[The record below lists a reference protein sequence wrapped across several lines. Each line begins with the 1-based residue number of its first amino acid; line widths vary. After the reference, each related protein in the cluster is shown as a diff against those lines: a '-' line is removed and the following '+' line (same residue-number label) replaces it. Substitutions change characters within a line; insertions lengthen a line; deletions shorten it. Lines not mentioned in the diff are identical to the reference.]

1 MRKLTIKKAFLRRA
15 ILASA
20 VVALAA
26 AGVATARADTPTITT
41 STRYSPPSNAT
52 QISAACGFTVLQ
64 TFTLDTRRISF
75 TDDAGN
81 EIRRIGHSSFDG
93 YLINASTGEA
103 LPWHGV
109 WTQTLDVAAGTIT
122 IDGLRQ
128 DVQSLSGQSSA
139 MMVGHA
145 VYAAADFPATPV
157 DESTRA
163 DFADWWAAVCPLFS
177 S

>member
-1 MRKLTIKKAFLRRA
+1 MKRVVVLAALAVPLAFA
-15 ILASA
+15 VGASA
-20 VVALAA
+20 DA
-26 AGVATARADTPTITT
+26 PTITT
-41 STRYSPPSNAT
+41 FTRYIAPTNAA

-64 TFTLDTRRISF
+64 TATIETKRISF

-81 EIRRIGHSSFDG
+81 EVRRIGHSSFDG
-93 YLINASTGEA
+93 YLIKASTGGA
-103 LPWHGV
+103 LPWRGV

-128 DVQSLSGQSSA
+128 DVQSLSGHSSA

-145 VYAAADFPATPV
+145 VYAAADFPDTPI

>member
-1 MRKLTIKKAFLRRA
+1 MRKLVFLA
-15 ILASA
+15 
-20 VVALAA
+20 ALAA
-26 AGVATARADTPTITT
+26 AFGSVPAALAGAPTITT
-41 STRYSPPSNAT
+41 FTRYLAPTNAT

-64 TFTLDTRRISF
+64 TATIETRRISF

-81 EIRRIGHSSFDG
+81 ETRRIGHVSFDG
-93 YLINASTGEA
+93 FLIKASTGEA

-128 DVQSLSGQSSA
+128 DVQSLSGQSRA

-145 VYAAADFPATPV
+145 VYAAADFPATPIE
-157 DESTRA
+157 ESTRA

>member
-1 MRKLTIKKAFLRRA
+1 MIKKAFLRRA
-15 ILASA
+15 TLASA
-20 VVALAA
+20 VVAVAA
-26 AGVATARADTPTITT
+26 AGVATARADAPTITT
-41 STRYSPPSNAT
+41 FTRYIAPTDAQ

-64 TFTLDTRRISF
+64 TFTIETRRISF
-75 TDDAGN
+75 TDNFGN
-81 EIRRIGHSSFDG
+81 EVRRIGHSSFDG
-93 YLINASTGEA
+93 YLIKSSTGEA

-128 DVQSLSGQSSA
+128 DVHSLNGQSSA

-145 VYAAADFPATPV
+145 VYVAADFPATPI

-163 DFADWWAAVCPLFS
+163 DFADWWAAVCPLFTS
-177 S
+177 